1 MEQYVKDTQ
10 AKKRLY
16 GRQMIL
22 SDYTADE
29 INEKTIAEILSDKFN
44 VHEAN
49 IRDIDYL
56 YDYYKGKQEIL
67 NKVKVVREN
76 INHKVLENNA
86 YFIVEFKKGYVFGD
100 PIQYVQRGDVANDE
114 ILVLNSYMTAE
125 NKQVKDSDLAEW
137 LYICGVAPRM
147 ILAEKDNEESPFSI
161 YDLDPRQSFI
171 VYNNGLGN
179 KPLFGVT
186 YYTTD
191 DGNKVGTIYTKDKVY
206 SIKGDCGKFEVNFI
220 APHALKKIPIFEYA
234 LNKSRL
240 GLIEIVMA
248 LLDTLNSIDSNDMDA
263 IDQFVQ
269 SLVVFVN
276 NDVDAETFKELM
288 ELGAV
293 KVKTENPSTPAD
305 VKLLI
310 NNLSHADTKVYYE
323 RIYNQMLTI
332 VGIPSR
338 NDKASGGDTGQA
350 RLLGEGWT
358 MADERAKQDENAF
371 KRTAREELKLI
382 LDICRRTPASGITNL
397 KIKDVDIKFT
407 RNKSDNLLVKAQS
420 LLNLKQAQI
429 APDIAMTVSGLFS
442 DPNETYYKSK
452 EYFGDSLWKESG
464 KGINANTNKNMEIAD
479 DSSRTSLTSE
489 DASDEDDK
497 SSENYDK

>member
-1 MEQYVKDTQ
+1 METYVKDTQ
-10 AKKRLY
+10 PEKRLF
-16 GRQMIL
+16 GRKIIL
-22 SDYTADE
+22 SDYTEDELDEQTISKILTDKFYIHESNIEE
-29 INEKTIAEILSDKFN
+29 IN
-44 VHEAN
+44 
-49 IRDIDYL
+49 YL
-56 YDYYKGKQEIL
+56 YDYYKGKQNIL

-86 YFIVEFKKGYVFGD
+86 YFIVEFKKGYVFGE
-100 PIQYVQRGDVANDE
+100 PIQYVQRGDSANDE
-114 ILVLNSYMTAE
+114 VLILNSYMLAE
-125 NKQVKDSDLAEW
+125 DKQVKDSDLSEW
-137 LYICGVAPRM
+137 LYIGGVAPRM
-147 ILAEKDNEESPFSI
+147 VIPEKDNEESPFSL
-161 YDLDPRQSFI
+161 YNLNPQNAFV

-186 YYTTD
+186 YYINEK
-191 DGNKVGTIYTKDKVY
+191 GNKVGTIYTKNKVY
-206 SIKGDCGKFEVNFI
+206 SFKGDSAKFDVKFVDN
-220 APHALKKIPIFEYA
+220 HVLKRIPIFEYT
-234 LNKSRL
+234 LNQSRL
-240 GLIEIVMA
+240 GIIEIVKS
-248 LLDTLNSIDSNDMDA
+248 LLDVLNDIDSNDMDA

-305 VKLLI
+305 VKLLV
-310 NNLSHADTKVYYE
+310 NDMSHADTKVYYD

-332 VGIPSR
+332 VGVPSK

-371 KRTAREELKLI
+371 KKTAKEELKLI
-382 LDICRRTPASGITNL
+382 LDICRRSPASGISQL
-397 KIKDVDIKFT
+397 KLKDVDIKFT

-420 LLNLKQAQI
+420 LSMLKQAQI

-452 EYFGDSLWKESG
+452 EYYGENLWKEET
-464 KGINANTNKNMEIAD
+464 KEITNSIEN
-479 DSSRTSLTSE
+479 S
-489 DASDEDDK
+489 EDDK
-497 SSENYDK
+497 NEDSSENYDKKS

>member
-1 MEQYVKDTQ
+1 METYVKDIQ
-10 AKKRLY
+10 PEKRLF
-16 GRQMIL
+16 GRKIIL
-22 SDYTADE
+22 SDYTEDELNEQTISKILTDKFYIHESNIEE
-29 INEKTIAEILSDKFN
+29 IN
-44 VHEAN
+44 
-49 IRDIDYL
+49 YL
-56 YDYYKGKQEIL
+56 YDYYKGKQNIL
-67 NKVKVVREN
+67 NKIKVVREN

-86 YFIVEFKKGYVFGD
+86 YFIVEFKKGYVFGE
-100 PIQYVQRGDVANDE
+100 PIQYVQRGDSANDE
-114 ILVLNSYMTAE
+114 VLILNSYMLAE
-125 NKQVKDSDLAEW
+125 DKQVKDSDLAEW
-137 LYICGVAPRM
+137 LYIGGVAPRM
-147 ILAEKDNEESPFSI
+147 VIPEKENEESPFSL
-161 YDLDPRQSFI
+161 YNLKPQNAFV

-186 YYTTD
+186 YYITEN
-191 DGNKVGTIYTKDKVY
+191 GNKVGTIYTKNKVY
-206 SIKGDCGKFEVNFI
+206 SFKGDSAKFDVKFVSN
-220 APHALKKIPIFEYA
+220 HVLKRIPIFEYT
-234 LNKSRL
+234 LNQSRL
-240 GLIEIVMA
+240 GIIEIVKS
-248 LLDTLNSIDSNDMDA
+248 LLDVLNEIDSNDMDA

-305 VKLLI
+305 VKLLV
-310 NNLSHADTKVYYE
+310 NDMSHADTKVYYD

-332 VGIPSR
+332 VGVPSR

-371 KRTAREELKLI
+371 KKTAKEELKII
-382 LDICRRTPASGITNL
+382 LDICRRSPASGISQL
-397 KIKDVDIKFT
+397 KLKDVDIKFT

-452 EYFGDSLWKESG
+452 EYYGENLWKEEA
-464 KGINANTNKNMEIAD
+464 KEID
-479 DSSRTSLTSE
+479 NSIENSE
-489 DASDEDDK
+489 DKKIEE
-497 SSENYDK
+497 SSENYDEKS

>member
-1 MEQYVKDTQ
+1 METYVKDIQ
-10 AKKRLY
+10 PEKRLF
-16 GRQMIL
+16 GRKIIL
-22 SDYTADE
+22 SDYTEDELNEQTISKILTDKFYIHESNIEE
-29 INEKTIAEILSDKFN
+29 IN
-44 VHEAN
+44 
-49 IRDIDYL
+49 YL

-86 YFIVEFKKGYVFGD
+86 YFIVEFKKGYVFGE
-100 PIQYVQRGDVANDE
+100 PIQYVQRGDSANDE
-114 ILVLNSYMTAE
+114 VLILNSYMLAE
-125 NKQVKDSDLAEW
+125 DKQVKDSDLSEW
-137 LYICGVAPRM
+137 LYIGGVAPRM
-147 ILAEKDNEESPFSI
+147 VIPEKENEESPFSL
-161 YDLDPRQSFI
+161 YNLNPQNAFV

-186 YYTTD
+186 YYINEK
-191 DGNKVGTIYTKDKVY
+191 GNKVGTIYTKNRVY
-206 SIKGDCGKFEVNFI
+206 SFKGDSAKFDVKFVSN
-220 APHALKKIPIFEYA
+220 HVLKKIPIFEYT
-234 LNKSRL
+234 LNQSRL
-240 GLIEIVMA
+240 GIIEIVKS
-248 LLDTLNSIDSNDMDA
+248 LLDVLNEIDSNDMDA

-305 VKLLI
+305 VKLLV
-310 NNLSHADTKVYYE
+310 NDMSHADTKVYYD

-332 VGIPSR
+332 VGVPSK

-371 KRTAREELKLI
+371 KKTAKEELKLI
-382 LDICRRTPASGITNL
+382 LDICRRSPASGISQL
-397 KIKDVDIKFT
+397 KLKDVDIKFT

-420 LLNLKQAQI
+420 LSMLKQAQI

-452 EYFGDSLWKESG
+452 EYYGENLWKEET
-464 KGINANTNKNMEIAD
+464 KEITNSIEN
-479 DSSRTSLTSE
+479 S
-489 DASDEDDK
+489 EDDK
-497 SSENYDK
+497 NKESSENYDKKS

>member
-1 MEQYVKDTQ
+1 METYVKDTQ
-10 AKKRLY
+10 PEKRLF
-16 GRQMIL
+16 GRKIIL
-22 SDYTADE
+22 SDYTEDELDEQTISKILTDKFYIHENNTEE
-29 INEKTIAEILSDKFN
+29 IN
-44 VHEAN
+44 
-49 IRDIDYL
+49 YL
-56 YDYYKGKQEIL
+56 YDYYKGKQNIL

-86 YFIVEFKKGYVFGD
+86 YFIVEFKKGYVFGE
-100 PIQYVQRGDVANDE
+100 PIQYVQRGDSANDE
-114 ILVLNSYMTAE
+114 VLILNSYMLAE
-125 NKQVKDSDLAEW
+125 DKQVKDSDLSEW
-137 LYICGVAPRM
+137 LYIGGVAPRM
-147 ILAEKDNEESPFSI
+147 VIPEKDNEESPFSL
-161 YDLDPRQSFI
+161 YNLNPQNAFV

-186 YYTTD
+186 YYINEK
-191 DGNKVGTIYTKDKVY
+191 GSKVGTIYTKNKVY
-206 SIKGDCGKFEVNFI
+206 SFKGDSAKFEVKFVSN
-220 APHALKKIPIFEYA
+220 HVLKRIPIFEYT
-234 LNKSRL
+234 LNQSRL
-240 GLIEIVMA
+240 GIIEIVKS
-248 LLDTLNSIDSNDMDA
+248 LLDVLNDIDSNDMDA

-305 VKLLI
+305 VKLLV
-310 NNLSHADTKVYYE
+310 NDMSHADTKVYYD

-332 VGIPSR
+332 VGVPSK

-371 KRTAREELKLI
+371 KRTAKEELKLI
-382 LDICRRTPASGITNL
+382 LDICRRSPASGISQL
-397 KIKDVDIKFT
+397 KLKDVDIKFT

-420 LLNLKQAQI
+420 LSMLKQAQI

-452 EYFGDSLWKESG
+452 EYYGENLWKEET
-464 KGINANTNKNMEIAD
+464 KEITNSIEN
-479 DSSRTSLTSE
+479 SE
-489 DASDEDDK
+489 DYKNKK
-497 SSENYDK
+497 SSENCDKKS